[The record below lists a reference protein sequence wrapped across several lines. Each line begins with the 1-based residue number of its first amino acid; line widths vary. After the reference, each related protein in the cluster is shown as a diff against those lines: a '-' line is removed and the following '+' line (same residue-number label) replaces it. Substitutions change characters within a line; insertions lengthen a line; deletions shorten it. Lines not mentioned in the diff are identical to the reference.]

1 MTTSSSNEMNTTSPL
16 EAVRRSRMKLLLIA
30 GIVVIPI
37 LTAYT
42 IMFFKPEWIP
52 TGTTNNGTLVSPSVS
67 ITALPSAESLPAKW
81 ILMHPTPG
89 TCDLTCQEMLYLS
102 RQVHTALGKETSR
115 VERYLVTRE
124 DISAE
129 YAELLEAE
137 HNVMGHLRLKPGEL
151 EGLLPDIKDL
161 YQQQYVLLIDPNG
174 NIMMYYSLEQSGKPM
189 MRDLKH
195 LLRISKIG

>member
-1 MTTSSSNEMNTTSPL
+1 MTTSTTDEDKSLPP

-37 LTAYT
+37 LAAYT
-42 IMFFKPEWIP
+42 IMFFKSEWIP

-67 ITALPSAESLPAKW
+67 IAELGLAESLPDKW
-81 ILMHPTPG
+81 VLMHPTAES
-89 TCDLTCQEMLYLS
+89 CDVECQEMLYLS

-115 VERYLVTRE
+115 VERYLVTRRE
-124 DISAE
+124 ISPD
-129 YAELLEAE
+129 YLELLETE
-137 HNVMGHLRLKPGEL
+137 HGSMGRLQLKPGEL
-151 EGLLPDIKDL
+151 ETLLPNIKDL
-161 YQQQYVLLIDPNG
+161 YQAEYVLLIDPNG
-174 NIMMYYSLEQSGKPM
+174 NIMMYYTREQSGKPM

>member
-1 MTTSSSNEMNTTSPL
+1 
-16 EAVRRSRMKLLLIA
+16 
-30 GIVVIPI
+30 
-37 LTAYT
+37 
-42 IMFFKPEWIP
+42 
-52 TGTTNNGTLVSPSVS
+52 
-67 ITALPSAESLPAKW
+67 
-81 ILMHPTPG
+81 
-89 TCDLTCQEMLYLS
+89 MLYLS